1 MADDKQREDAERIY
15 LFVQHLGRRL
25 RDFDREVGLSHRRF
39 SALAGLAFEGPTNVG
54 ELATFE
60 RVKRPAMTRL
70 VQDMERDEL
79 VERFADPDDGRGV
92 RIRITPRGRALVRRV
107 RERKIGFVQAY
118 LATLGPDDIAAI
130 RTAFTALDELAE
142 PIEEDAAS

>member
-1 MADDKQREDAERIY
+1 MADDKHHDDAERIY

-25 RDFDREVGLSHRRF
+25 RDFDREVGMSNRRF

-70 VQDMERDEL
+70 VQDMERAHL
-79 VERFADPDDGRGV
+79 VERLADPHDGRGV
-92 RIRITPRGRALVRRV
+92 RIRITQHGRALVKRV
-107 RERKIGFVQAY
+107 RERKIAFVQAY
-118 LATLGPDDIAAI
+118 LENLAASDRAAI
-130 RTAFTALDELAE
+130 RTAFAALDDLAE
-142 PIEEDAAS
+142 PSGMRSDD

>member
-1 MADDKQREDAERIY
+1 MTDDKYRDDAERIY

-25 RDFDREVGLSHRRF
+25 RDFDREVGMSHRRF

-70 VQDMERDEL
+70 VQDMERDAL
-79 VERFADPDDGRGV
+79 VERLTDPHDGRGV
-92 RIRITPRGRALVRRV
+92 RIRITPRGRALVKRV
-107 RERKIGFVQAY
+107 REQKIAFVRAY
-118 LATLGPDDIAAI
+118 LETLESVDIAAVRI
-130 RTAFTALDELAE
+130 AFAALNELAE
-142 PIEEDAAS
+142 PADENATA